1 MEEITL
7 DSKFDE
13 TVWNKRN
20 LEFSN
25 KRAKMFERNFHSLQP
40 ISQFMNVD
48 LAIRFEQFSAT
59 VFLNNSFHYFRKRK

>member
-1 MEEITL
+1 MKEIRL

-13 TVWNKRN
+13 TVWNERN

-25 KRAKMFERNFHSLQP
+25 KCAKMFEWNFLLLQA